1 MSDLNYQI
9 AEAAVTQ
16 TTPFPNTIATA
27 KSNPTYCGAN
37 TFSFSPTKT
46 WLTVSGNTISVSTST
61 AADVGTFNIIVTVSL
76 ADYPPPAV
84 ASISKTF
91 TITISCVVQT
101 VSFSTSPIS
110 STLRVGI
117 DTQPKNIAFETT

>member
-37 TFSFSPTKT
+37 TFSFTPTKT
-46 WLTVSGNTISVSTST
+46 WLTVSGNIISVSTST
-61 AADVGTFNIIVTVSL
+61 VADVGTFSITVTVSL
-76 ADYPPPAV
+76 TDYPAV
-84 ASISKTF
+84 ASIS
-91 TITISCVVQT
+91 
-101 VSFSTSPIS
+101 
-110 STLRVGI
+110 
-117 DTQPKNIAFETT
+117 

>member
-1 MSDLNYQI
+1 MTYQI
-9 AEAAVTQ
+9 AATAVTQ

-27 KSNPTYCGAN
+27 ESNPTFCGAN

-61 AADVGTFNIIVTVSL
+61 VADVGTFSITVTVSL
-76 ADYPPPAV
+76 VNYPPPAV

-91 TITISCVVQT
+91 TITITCVVQT
-101 VSFSTSPIS
+101 ISFLPSPVST
-110 STLRVGI
+110 TLRIGI
-117 DTQPKNIAFETT
+117 DTQPKDIAFATT

>member
-27 KSNPTYCGAN
+27 KSNQTYCGAN

-101 VSFSTSPIS
+101 VSFSTSPVS
-110 STLRVGI
+110 TTLRVGI
-117 DTQPKNIAFETT
+117 DTQP